1 MQHTITDKPV
11 GWIMLHHRCTRE
23 EAEAML
29 PYCNDPLRLVLPP
42 VIDRH
47 EVNSYEWSAIA
58 SKVES
63 LRRAD
68 RDEKVLQER
77 LARRNKREHPDV
89 LGVGVTEPGDVDEPE
104 TSYIDD
110 GFKSPILSE
119 LSFRRAL
126 NINKLH
132 NLNYVP
138 NGYVKPVSH
147 DLSDAITRYM
157 SCIKNQPPTQD

>member
-1 MQHTITDKPV
+1 MTHSDKPV
-11 GWIMLHHRCTRE
+11 GWLMLHHRCTRE

-29 PYCNDPLRLVLPP
+29 PYCNDPIRLVLPP

-77 LARRNKREHPDV
+77 LARRNKREHPEHAYD
-89 LGVGVTEPGDVDEPE
+89 GDRTHRTVIDEQGTQTDLNE
-104 TSYIDD
+104 FMIHYVAGIIDRNREFLD
-110 GFKSPILSE
+110 NDPNRKRIG
-119 LSFRRAL
+119 
-126 NINKLH
+126 H
-132 NLNYVP
+132 N
-138 NGYVKPVSH
+138 
-147 DLSDAITRYM
+147 
-157 SCIKNQPPTQD
+157 PPTQD